1 MTNCNAAIVE
11 ASHSRGA
18 VTICRLVE
26 LTVPVRTTR
35 IHDKKHQFSLKG
47 VIVDGRISK
56 SKPYHQQVLAVHNLG
71 LLPGMVWYLGGNHSS
86 RGLEMPE
93 VLCLSDGTFFID
105 KGVTGRFSYEES
117 RLSSVVAQA
126 VALMRDSN
134 VQAEYQRIR
143 IRAQHQQGVDR

>member
-11 ASHSRGA
+11 ASHSRDA

-35 IHDKKHQFSLKG
+35 IHDEKHQFSLKG
-47 VIVDGRISK
+47 VIVDGRISE
-56 SKPYHQQVLAVHNLG
+56 SRPYYQQVLAVNDLD
-71 LLPGMVWYLGGNHSS
+71 LLPGVVWPLKRNYPSK
-86 RGLEMPE
+86 GLEIPK

-105 KGVTGRFSYEES
+105 KGVAGRFGYEES

-126 VALMRDSN
+126 VALMRDPS

-143 IRAQHQQGVDR
+143 AQQQQGVHK